1 MKNEDLK
8 KWIDGVNKKLG
19 KENAGKIADDLGLLI
34 TDTDTVNKEIDK
46 RNKRIES
53 LESDHEMLLS
63 VNSNLLQQV
72 GEIDEPDDEIHRG
85 KKEEEVKKPFNFR
98 DAFDENGNF
107 KR

>member
-46 RNKRIES
+46 RRNYEC
-53 LESDHEMLLS
+53 
-63 VNSNLLQQV
+63 
-72 GEIDEPDDEIHRG
+72 
-85 KKEEEVKKPFNFR
+85 
-98 DAFDENGNF
+98 
-107 KR
+107 